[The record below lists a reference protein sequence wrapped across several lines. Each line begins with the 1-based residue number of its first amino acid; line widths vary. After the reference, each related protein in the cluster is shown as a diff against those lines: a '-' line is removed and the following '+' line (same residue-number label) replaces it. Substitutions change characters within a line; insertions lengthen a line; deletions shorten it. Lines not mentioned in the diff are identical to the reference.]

1 MSFQFELVVQGG
13 DRNFDI
19 IASIGVYQYA
29 VFVSFISLQAEQNTL
44 GDIQNPVEG
53 KIMESQLNETIANLF
68 FSST

>member
-13 DRNFDI
+13 GRIFDI

-29 VFVSFISLQAEQNTL
+29 VFMSFISLRAAQNTL

-53 KIMESQLNETIANLF
+53 KIMESQLNETIANF
-68 FSST
+68 FFLST